1 MDGRNR
7 AGLNLTSPT
16 PGAGNGTQHMRVLG
30 PRFCSFH
37 IGWRQNAGP
46 SIAAPDG
53 ERNKDADGVRRAGHA
68 MASSVR
74 GVIILRTTE
83 PSPSVRRSTA
93 IPSGDTLTR

>member
-1 MDGRNR
+1 MDGRNL

-37 IGWRQNAGP
+37 IGWRQKAGP
-46 SIAAPDG
+46 SIATPDG
-53 ERNKDADGVRRAGHA
+53 ERNKDADGVRCAGHA
-68 MASSVR
+68 MASSLR
-74 GVIILRTTE
+74 GVIISRATE

-93 IPSGDTLTR
+93 MPSAHTL